1 MLVMTLEYMF
11 HNSHRYFTEI
21 LELVR
26 SLNATQNDPQ
36 PPSTTPNESLRLVGG
51 FYSTLPFMSPST
63 TPNVSFRHVGGFLRP
78 LALDHGPIDPQRVE
92 VARWGLPLALNDP
105 QRVEMTRWGLSSSP
119 RPRPRPQRP
128 SPSAKQSRSDPRGTG
143 LSILKKKI
151 LRNCCHVA
159 VYQAAEHMDVS
170 N

>member
-92 VARWGLPLALNDP
+92 MARWGLPLALNDP
-105 QRVEMTRWGLSSSP
+105 QRVISTAVFYFYMVAAWGTCILGFCLF
-119 RPRPRPQRP
+119 
-128 SPSAKQSRSDPRGTG
+128 SD
-143 LSILKKKI
+143 LIFS
-151 LRNCCHVA
+151 H
-159 VYQAAEHMDVS
+159 
-170 N
+170 

>member
-1 MLVMTLEYMF
+1 MF

-78 LALDHGPIDPQRVE
+78 LALDHGPIDPQRVIS
-92 VARWGLPLALNDP
+92 
-105 QRVEMTRWGLSSSP
+105 TRWGLSSSP
-119 RPRPRPQRP
+119 GPRPRPHRPPTCRNGTLGASSCPQRP
-128 SPSAKQSRSDPRGTG
+128 STCHFDCC
-143 LSILKKKI
+143 ILFPHGCCMGYVHLGI
-151 LRNCCHVA
+151 LPVF
-159 VYQAAEHMDVS
+159 
-170 N
+170 